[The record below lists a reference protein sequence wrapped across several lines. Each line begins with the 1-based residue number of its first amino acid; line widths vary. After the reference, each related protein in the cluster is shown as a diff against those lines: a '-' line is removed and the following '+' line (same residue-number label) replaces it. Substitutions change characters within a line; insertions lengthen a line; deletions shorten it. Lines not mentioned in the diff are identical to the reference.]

1 MCLLSVRVF
10 ALLALAAV
18 TAADTVVTL
27 RGHDGGA
34 IQPSALDSKVT
45 AAMQN
50 MGNMARFKLEH
61 AHEVKGVGFS
71 VDEVAQTLTM
81 DLSNHEQPGQK
92 TGMDKTE
99 GDTVKNMEISLS
111 VTVGLTDGDLEF
123 DFGIK
128 FASTFSEMFPTLSA
142 EIIAAVNTALCT
154 NEQCTTEDG
163 SPMKTLQD
171 ASNAWQQNED
181 DSAALA
187 FQNSHPILAML
198 LGKFEAGLTFET
210 TLDDGKTF
218 SASLMMLDKDNQVDG
233 KMLPSLKSTF
243 AVDDSVGCCI
253 TLVSLP
259 NFLGYSPAY
268 CGWKNQG
275 VSIGFKLNGFS
286 QSSFIAAIWPLI
298 LPADKTITD
307 YINTGEGAK
316 AAVMLLAT
324 DIKTTLEAKIEDPV
338 QIIRGIMQAGL
349 AALSNPSIT
358 AEIVV
363 MLGLGTVKIEQT
375 VEFADIIGGGG

>member
-1 MCLLSVRVF
+1 MMCLLSVRVF

-154 NEQCTTEDG
+154 NEQCTTQDG

-181 DSAALA
+181 DSAALEIA
-187 FQNSHPILAML
+187 TQR
-198 LGKFEAGLTFET
+198 K
-210 TLDDGKTF
+210 
-218 SASLMMLDKDNQVDG
+218 
-233 KMLPSLKSTF
+233 
-243 AVDDSVGCCI
+243 
-253 TLVSLP
+253 
-259 NFLGYSPAY
+259 
-268 CGWKNQG
+268 
-275 VSIGFKLNGFS
+275 
-286 QSSFIAAIWPLI
+286 IAA
-298 LPADKTITD
+298 KM
-307 YINTGEGAK
+307 E
-316 AAVMLLAT
+316 
-324 DIKTTLEAKIEDPV
+324 
-338 QIIRGIMQAGL
+338 
-349 AALSNPSIT
+349 
-358 AEIVV
+358 
-363 MLGLGTVKIEQT
+363 T
-375 VEFADIIGGGG
+375 VEFIMIHVKPLIDLFG